1 MDHTGAKLEID
12 IDIDVGIGIGIGI
25 GERLGEIE
33 GVVHQHFGG
42 AGPVLIEWGLRY
54 PRHQIMIALP

>member
-12 IDIDVGIGIGIGI
+12 IDVGIGD
-25 GERLGEIE
+25 EIE